1 MRRNR
6 REKKKTSFCTF
17 GQTLL
22 FFLLSHD
29 VSLEDSFEGSER
41 FPFHPKMVQ
50 QRGNSNYWQIYTVGG
65 RPNIISCIVAV
76 QVQDKVYVV

>member
-6 REKKKTSFCTF
+6 SERNEFRPDSSFP
-17 GQTLL
+17 
-22 FFLLSHD
+22 SHA
-29 VSLEDSFEGSER
+29 VSLKNSFEGSER
-41 FPFHPKMVQ
+41 FLFHPKMVQ